1 MNERASIL
9 KVSDSVGIP
18 YKMGEPAGEPSSMT
32 MIRAATETEMI
43 VGRLNSKVRRI
54 GNILFGSGDLT
65 NGRGDSGNATSV
77 IGTIHQTIYSAC
89 ETEDMLDKILDAL
102 GDE

>member
-1 MNERASIL
+1 MMNERASIL
-9 KVSDSVGIP
+9 KVGDSVGIP
-18 YKMGEPAGEPSSMT
+18 YKMGEPAGEPTMT
-32 MIRAATETEMI
+32 MIKAATETEMI

-54 GNILFGSGDLT
+54 GNILFGSSDLIDC
-65 NGRGDSGNATSV
+65 RGDRDTASV
-77 IGTIHQTIYSAC
+77 IGTIHQTIYLAC

>member
-9 KVSDSVGIP
+9 KVSDSACAPHKV
-18 YKMGEPAGEPSSMT
+18 GEPVGEPSSMT
-32 MIRAATETEMI
+32 MIKAAMETEMI
-43 VGRLNSKVRRI
+43 VERLNSKVRRI
-54 GNILFGSGDLT
+54 GNILFGSSDLT

-77 IGTIHQTIYSAC
+77 IGTIHQTIYTAC